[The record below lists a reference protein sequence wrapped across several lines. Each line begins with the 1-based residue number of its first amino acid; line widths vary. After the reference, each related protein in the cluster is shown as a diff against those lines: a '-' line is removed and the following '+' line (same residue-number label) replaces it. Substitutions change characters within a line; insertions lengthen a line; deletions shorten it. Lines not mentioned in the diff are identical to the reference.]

1 MILLVTGATAGF
13 GLSIAR
19 RFAAEGARVIAAGRA
34 HYARRALSATERA
47 HLGARDDHTLPGE
60 AVLPEGASGSV
71 EAGIAQL
78 PPALH
83 DAFSTAMAQS
93 LLLPAAVLLVGIA
106 AVLGF
111 ALPRHLARGP
121 APERVSGAGSPRT

>member
-1 MILLVTGATAGF
+1 MCIRDRVDSPVRCSAGVYNTTRQVGAVLGSAG
-13 GLSIAR
+13 
-19 RFAAEGARVIAAGRA
+19 IAALMQ
-34 HYARRALSATERA
+34 ARLS
-47 HLGARDDHTLPGE
+47 
-60 AVLPEGASGSV
+60 AVLPEDASGSV
-71 EAGIAQL
+71 ESGIAQL

-111 ALPRHLARGP
+111 ALPRHLARP
-121 APERVSGAGSPRT
+121 ATLERVSGAGSPRT